1 MVLLSVDFS
10 NLHTILESLYNEMM
24 PLCGDMLDVA
34 KGLAG
39 LGALFYVAVRV
50 WQSLARAEPI
60 DVYPLLR
67 PFAIGIC
74 IMLFPTLVL
83 GTMNTV
89 LSPIVQGTHKMLEG
103 QTMDMQQYRE
113 QKDRLEREA
122 MLRNPETAYLVSDE
136 EFDRQLDELG
146 WSPDAMATRM
156 GMYMEVGMYNLEK
169 NIRDAFRSLLELL
182 FAAASLLID
191 TVRTFFLVVLSILGP
206 IAFAFSVW
214 DGFQSTLSQ
223 WFTRYIS
230 VYLWLPVSDLF
241 SCMLAKIQ
249 VLMLQNDI
257 LELQNNPNYSLDN
270 SNSVYVIFM
279 LIGIIGYFTVPTVA
293 GLCRQAVPETTTE
306 TSTVPRPRPEDLQPV
321 PQVPDWEISEGVC
334 VENKLNRNIKIMK
347 TDGIQ
352 ITDQY

>member
-1 MVLLSVDFS
+1 MMLMSIDFA

-24 PLCGDMLDVA
+24 PLCEDMLDVA

-39 LGALFYVAVRV
+39 LGALFYVSVRV

-67 PFAIGIC
+67 PFALGLC
-74 IMLFPTLVL
+74 ILLFPTLVL
-83 GTMNTV
+83 GTMNSI

-103 QTMDMQQYRE
+103 QTLDMQQYRE
-113 QKDRLEREA
+113 QKDKIEKEA

-136 EFDRQLDELG
+136 EFDRQIDELG
-146 WSPDAMATRM
+146 WSMEDTGARL
-156 GMYMEVGMYNLEK
+156 GMYVEVGMYNLEK
-169 NIRDAFRSLLELL
+169 TIRDAFRSLLELL

-191 TVRTFFLVVLSILGP
+191 TVRTFFLVVLSVLGP
-206 IAFAFSVW
+206 IAFAISVW

-257 LELQNNPNYSLDN
+257 QELQNNPGYSLDN
-270 SNSVYVIFM
+270 SNSVYLVFM

-293 GLCRQAVPETTTE
+293 GWIVQAGGAGNYG
-306 TSTVPRPRPEDLQPV
+306 R
-321 PQVPDWEISEGVC
+321 
-334 VENKLNRNIKIMK
+334 NLNRTATKAGSLAAGGAGAVLGNIGGRLRGK
-347 TDGIQ
+347 
-352 ITDQY
+352 

>member
-24 PLCGDMLDVA
+24 PLCEDMLDVA

-89 LSPIVQGTHKMLEG
+89 LSPIVQGTHRMLEG

-293 GLCRQAVPETTTE
+293 GWIVQAGGAGNYT
-306 TSTVPRPRPEDLQPV
+306 
-321 PQVPDWEISEGVC
+321 
-334 VENKLNRNIKIMK
+334 RNINRTATKAGGFAAGAAGSGLGNIGGRLRGK
-347 TDGIQ
+347 
-352 ITDQY
+352 

>member
-1 MVLLSVDFS
+1 MELLLAIDFT
-10 NLHTILESLYNEMM
+10 NLHTVLEGLYDEMM
-24 PLCGDMLDVA
+24 PLCEDMLDVG

-39 LGALFYVAVRV
+39 LGALFYVASRV

-74 IMLFPTLVL
+74 ILLFPTLVL
-83 GTMNTV
+83 GTLNEG
-89 LSPIVQGTHKMLEG
+89 LGLIVQGTHSMVEE
-103 QTMDMQQYRE
+103 QTLDMERYRA
-113 QKDRLEREA
+113 QKDELEREA
-122 MLRNPETAYLVSDE
+122 MMRSPETAFLVSDE

-146 WSPDAMATRM
+146 WTPGDMATRL
-156 GMYMEVGMYNLEK
+156 GMYVEVGMYNMEK
-169 NIRDAFRSLLELL
+169 KIRDAFRSLLELL

-206 IAFAFSVW
+206 LAFAFSVW
-214 DGFQSTLSQ
+214 DGFQSTLTQ
-223 WFTRYIS
+223 WFARYIS

-257 LELQNNPNYSLDN
+257 AELQSNPEYSIDN
-270 SNSVYVIFM
+270 SNSVYIVFM

-293 GLCRQAVPETTTE
+293 NWIVQAGGAGNY
-306 TSTVPRPRPEDLQPV
+306 S
-321 PQVPDWEISEGVC
+321 
-334 VENKLNRNIKIMK
+334 RNINRSAVKGGGLAAGSAGSLLGNVGGRLRGK
-347 TDGIQ
+347 
-352 ITDQY
+352 

>member
-1 MVLLSVDFS
+1 MMPLSIDFA
-10 NLHTILESLYNEMM
+10 NLHTILATLYDEML
-24 PLCGDMLDVA
+24 PLCEDMMDVG

-50 WQSLARAEPI
+50 WQSMARAEPI

-74 IMLFPTLVL
+74 ILLFPTLVL
-83 GTMNTV
+83 GTLNNI

-103 QTMDMQQYRE
+103 QTMDMEQYRI
-113 QKDRLEREA
+113 QKEELEKEA

-146 WSPDAMATRM
+146 WSTIDTASRL
-156 GMYMEVGMYNLEK
+156 GMYVEVGMYNLEK
-169 NIRDAFRSLLELL
+169 KIRDAFRSLLELI

-206 IAFAFSVW
+206 VAFAFSVW
-214 DGFQSTLSQ
+214 DGFQSTLGQ

-241 SCMLAKIQ
+241 SSVLARIQ
-249 VLMLQNDI
+249 VLILQQDI
-257 LELQNNPNYSLDN
+257 ERLANPDFIPDG
-270 SNSVYVIFM
+270 SNGVYITF
-279 LIGIIGYFTVPTVA
+279 LIIGIIGYFTIPTVA
-293 GLCRQAVPETTTE
+293 NWIIQAGGGAGNYGKNVSQAASKTGSVVAGTAGAA
-306 TSTVPRPRPEDLQPV
+306 V
-321 PQVPDWEISEGVC
+321 G
-334 VENKLNRNIKIMK
+334 NIAGRLIK
-347 TDGIQ
+347 
-352 ITDQY
+352 

>member
-1 MVLLSVDFS
+1 MTLLSIDFT
-10 NLHTILESLYNEMM
+10 NLHTVLESLYEEMM
-24 PLCGDMLDVA
+24 PLCGDMLAVS

-74 IMLFPTLVL
+74 ILLFPTLVL
-83 GTMNTV
+83 GTLNNT
-89 LSPIVQGTHKMLEG
+89 LGLIVQGTHSMLET
-103 QTMDMQQYRE
+103 QTMDMEKYRE
-113 QKDRLEREA
+113 QKDKLEREA

-146 WSPDAMATRM
+146 WSVGDAATRM

-206 IAFAFSVW
+206 VAFAFSVW
-214 DGFQSTLSQ
+214 DGFQSTLAQ

-257 LELQNNPNYSLDN
+257 LELQNNPDYSVDN
-270 SNSVYVIFM
+270 SNAVYIIFM

-293 GLCRQAVPETTTE
+293 GWIVQA
-306 TSTVPRPRPEDLQPV
+306 
-321 PQVPDWEISEGVC
+321 GGGG
-334 VENKLNRNIKIMK
+334 NYNRNINRSAVKGGGLAAGAAGSALGNVGGRLRGK
-347 TDGIQ
+347 
-352 ITDQY
+352 

>member
-1 MVLLSVDFS
+1 MTLLSIDFT
-10 NLHTILESLYNEMM
+10 NLHTVLESLYEEMM
-24 PLCGDMLDVA
+24 PLCGDMLAVS

-50 WQSLARAEPI
+50 WQSLARVEPI

-67 PFAIGIC
+67 PFAVGIC
-74 IMLFPTLVL
+74 ILLFPTLVL
-83 GTMNTV
+83 GTLNNT
-89 LSPIVQGTHKMLEG
+89 LGLIVQGTHSMLET
-103 QTMDMQQYRE
+103 QTMDMEEYRK
-113 QKDRLEREA
+113 QKDELEREA

-146 WSPDAMATRM
+146 WSVGDAATRM

-206 IAFAFSVW
+206 VAFAFSVW
-214 DGFQSTLSQ
+214 DGFQSTLAQ

-257 LELQNNPNYSLDN
+257 LELQSNPDYSVDN
-270 SNSVYVIFM
+270 SNAVYIIFM

-293 GLCRQAVPETTTE
+293 GWIVQA
-306 TSTVPRPRPEDLQPV
+306 
-321 PQVPDWEISEGVC
+321 GGGG
-334 VENKLNRNIKIMK
+334 NYNRNINRSAVKGGGLAAGAAGSALGNVGGRLRGK
-347 TDGIQ
+347 
-352 ITDQY
+352 

>member
-1 MVLLSVDFS
+1 MELLLAIDFT
-10 NLHTILESLYNEMM
+10 NLHTVLEGLYDEMM
-24 PLCGDMLDVA
+24 PLCEDMLDVG

-39 LGALFYVAVRV
+39 LGALFYVASRV

-74 IMLFPTLVL
+74 ILLFPSLVL
-83 GTMNTV
+83 GTLNEG
-89 LSPIVQGTHKMLEG
+89 LGLIVQGTHSMVEE
-103 QTMDMQQYRE
+103 QTLDMEHYRA
-113 QKDRLEREA
+113 QKDELEREA
-122 MLRNPETAYLVSDE
+122 MMRSPETAFLVSDE

-146 WSPDAMATRM
+146 WTPGDMATRL
-156 GMYMEVGMYNLEK
+156 GMYVEVGMYNMEK
-169 NIRDAFRSLLELL
+169 KIRDAFRSLLELL

-206 IAFAFSVW
+206 LAFAFSVW
-214 DGFQSTLSQ
+214 DGFHSTLTQ
-223 WFTRYIS
+223 WFARYIS

-257 LELQNNPNYSLDN
+257 AELQSNPEYSIDN
-270 SNSVYVIFM
+270 SNSVYIVFM

-293 GLCRQAVPETTTE
+293 NWIVQAGGAGNY
-306 TSTVPRPRPEDLQPV
+306 S
-321 PQVPDWEISEGVC
+321 
-334 VENKLNRNIKIMK
+334 RNINRSAVKGGGLAAGSAGSMLGNVGGRLRGK
-347 TDGIQ
+347 
-352 ITDQY
+352 

>member
-1 MVLLSVDFS
+1 MELLLAIDFT
-10 NLHTILESLYNEMM
+10 NLHTVLEGLYDGMM
-24 PLCGDMLDVA
+24 PLCEDMLGVG

-39 LGALFYVAVRV
+39 LGALFYVASRV

-74 IMLFPTLVL
+74 IL
-83 GTMNTV
+83 GTLNEG
-89 LSPIVQGTHKMLEG
+89 LGLIVQGTHSMVEE
-103 QTMDMQQYRE
+103 QTLDMERYRA
-113 QKDRLEREA
+113 QKDELEREA
-122 MLRNPETAYLVSDE
+122 MMRSPETAFLVSDE

-146 WSPDAMATRM
+146 WTPGDMATRL
-156 GMYMEVGMYNLEK
+156 GMYVEVGMYNMEK
-169 NIRDAFRSLLELL
+169 KIRDAFRSLLELL

-206 IAFAFSVW
+206 LAFAFSVW
-214 DGFQSTLSQ
+214 DGFHSTLTQ
-223 WFTRYIS
+223 WFARYIS

-257 LELQNNPNYSLDN
+257 AELQSNPEYSIDN
-270 SNSVYVIFM
+270 SNSVYIVFM

-293 GLCRQAVPETTTE
+293 NWIVQAGGAGNY
-306 TSTVPRPRPEDLQPV
+306 S
-321 PQVPDWEISEGVC
+321 
-334 VENKLNRNIKIMK
+334 RNINRSAVKGGGLAAGSAGSLLGNVGGRLRGK
-347 TDGIQ
+347 
-352 ITDQY
+352 

>member
-67 PFAIGIC
+67 PFAIG
-74 IMLFPTLVL
+74 PTLVL

-293 GLCRQAVPETTTE
+293 GWIVQA
-306 TSTVPRPRPEDLQPV
+306 
-321 PQVPDWEISEGVC
+321 GGAG
-334 VENKLNRNIKIMK
+334 NYNRNINRTATK
-347 TDGIQ
+347 TGGFAAGAAGSGLGNIGGRLRGK
-352 ITDQY
+352 

>member
-1 MVLLSVDFS
+1 MVLLSVDFL

-293 GLCRQAVPETTTE
+293 GWIVQA
-306 TSTVPRPRPEDLQPV
+306 
-321 PQVPDWEISEGVC
+321 GGAG
-334 VENKLNRNIKIMK
+334 NYNRNINRTATK
-347 TDGIQ
+347 TGGFAAGAAGSGLGNIGGRLRGK
-352 ITDQY
+352 

>member
-50 WQSLARAEPI
+50 WQSLARAEPV

-83 GTMNTV
+83 GTVNTV
-89 LSPIVQGTHKMLEG
+89 LSPIVQGTHRMLEG

-136 EFDRQLDELG
+136 EFDRQIDELG

-156 GMYMEVGMYNLEK
+156 GMYMEVGMYSLEK
-169 NIRDAFRSLLELL
+169 SIRDGFRSLLELL

-191 TVRTFFLVVLSILGP
+191 TIRTFFLVVLSILGP
-206 IAFAFSVW
+206 VAFAFSVW

-293 GLCRQAVPETTTE
+293 GWIVQAGGAGNY
-306 TSTVPRPRPEDLQPV
+306 S
-321 PQVPDWEISEGVC
+321 
-334 VENKLNRNIKIMK
+334 RNINRTATKAGGFAAGAAGSALGNIGGRLRGK
-347 TDGIQ
+347 
-352 ITDQY
+352 

>member
-1 MVLLSVDFS
+1 
-10 NLHTILESLYNEMM
+10 
-24 PLCGDMLDVA
+24 
-34 KGLAG
+34 
-39 LGALFYVAVRV
+39 
-50 WQSLARAEPI
+50 
-60 DVYPLLR
+60 
-67 PFAIGIC
+67 
-74 IMLFPTLVL
+74 MLFPTLVL

-103 QTMDMQQYRE
+103 QTMDMQQYRG

-146 WSPDAMATRM
+146 DAMATRM

-293 GLCRQAVPETTTE
+293 GWIVQAGG
-306 TSTVPRPRPEDLQPV
+306 
-321 PQVPDWEISEGVC
+321 GVC
-334 VENKLNRNIKIMK
+334 VENKQNRNIKIMK

>member
-24 PLCGDMLDVA
+24 PLCEDMLDVA

-67 PFAIGIC
+67 PCAIGIC

-249 VLMLQNDI
+249 VLMLQSDI

-293 GLCRQAVPETTTE
+293 GWIVQA
-306 TSTVPRPRPEDLQPV
+306 
-321 PQVPDWEISEGVC
+321 GGAG
-334 VENKLNRNIKIMK
+334 NYNRNINRTATKA
-347 TDGIQ
+347 G
-352 ITDQY
+352 

>member
-1 MVLLSVDFS
+1 MTLLSIDFT
-10 NLHTILESLYNEMM
+10 NLHTVLESLYEEMM
-24 PLCGDMLDVA
+24 PLCGDMLAVS

-67 PFAIGIC
+67 PFAVGIC
-74 IMLFPTLVL
+74 ILLFPTLVL
-83 GTMNTV
+83 GTLNNT
-89 LSPIVQGTHKMLEG
+89 LGLIVQGTHSMLET
-103 QTMDMQQYRE
+103 QTMDMEKYRE
-113 QKDRLEREA
+113 QKDKLEREA

-146 WSPDAMATRM
+146 WSVGDAATRM

-206 IAFAFSVW
+206 VAFAFSVW
-214 DGFQSTLSQ
+214 DGFQSTLAQ

-230 VYLWLPVSDLF
+230 AYLWLPVSDLF

-257 LELQNNPNYSLDN
+257 LELQNNPDYSVDN
-270 SNSVYVIFM
+270 SNAVYIIFM

-293 GLCRQAVPETTTE
+293 GWIVQA
-306 TSTVPRPRPEDLQPV
+306 
-321 PQVPDWEISEGVC
+321 GGGG
-334 VENKLNRNIKIMK
+334 NYNRNINRSAVKGGGLAAGAAGSALGNVGGRLRGK
-347 TDGIQ
+347 
-352 ITDQY
+352 

>member
-1 MVLLSVDFS
+1 MTLLSIDFT
-10 NLHTILESLYNEMM
+10 NLHTVLESLYEEMM
-24 PLCGDMLDVA
+24 PLCGDMLAVS

-67 PFAIGIC
+67 PFAVGIC
-74 IMLFPTLVL
+74 ILLFPTLVL
-83 GTMNTV
+83 GTLNNT
-89 LSPIVQGTHKMLEG
+89 LGLIVQGTHSMLET
-103 QTMDMQQYRE
+103 QTMDMEKYRE
-113 QKDRLEREA
+113 QKDKLEREA

-146 WSPDAMATRM
+146 WSVGDAATRM

-206 IAFAFSVW
+206 VAFAFSVW
-214 DGFQSTLSQ
+214 DGFQSTLAQ

-257 LELQNNPNYSLDN
+257 LELQSNPDYSVDN
-270 SNSVYVIFM
+270 SNAVYIIFM

-293 GLCRQAVPETTTE
+293 GWIVQA
-306 TSTVPRPRPEDLQPV
+306 
-321 PQVPDWEISEGVC
+321 GGGG
-334 VENKLNRNIKIMK
+334 NYNRNINRSAVKGGGLAAGAAGSALGNVGGRLWGK
-347 TDGIQ
+347 
-352 ITDQY
+352 

>member
-24 PLCGDMLDVA
+24 PLCEDMLDVA

-270 SNSVYVIFM
+270 SNSVYVILS
-279 LIGIIGYFTVPTVA
+279 LIH
-293 GLCRQAVPETTTE
+293 
-306 TSTVPRPRPEDLQPV
+306 
-321 PQVPDWEISEGVC
+321 ISEPT
-334 VENKLNRNIKIMK
+334 RP
-347 TDGIQ
+347 
-352 ITDQY
+352 